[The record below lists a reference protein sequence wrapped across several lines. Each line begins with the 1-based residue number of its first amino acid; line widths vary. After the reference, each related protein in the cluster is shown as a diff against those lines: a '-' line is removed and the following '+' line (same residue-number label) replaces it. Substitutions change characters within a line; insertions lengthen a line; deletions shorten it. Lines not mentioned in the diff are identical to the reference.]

1 MRLIGLASSVFA
13 LVLTFVI
20 SGSGQA
26 PVGARAARYRR

>member
-1 MRLIGLASSVFA
+1 MRLIGVASSVFA

-26 PVGARAARYRR
+26 PVGAGAAGYDR